1 MSRLTGI
8 EIRINEPA
16 LTAEQLTKLKSKY
29 DVEYYARI
37 DELVLWVHKG
47 GKYKPFERELFQYL
61 GALKSVYNRRAAAKG
76 YEHTDYLDLYVE
88 VSTEEQIGEAGEV
101 RHKVDEEIESVKY
114 YKNLR
119 PADLFE
125 LDLNEIVLER
135 EL

>member
-1 MSRLTGI
+1 MSRLNGI

-16 LTAEQLTKLKSKY
+16 LTAEQLEYLKSKY

-61 GALKSVYNRRAAAKG
+61 GALKSVYNRLAAAKG

-88 VSTEEQIGEAGEV
+88 VSTEEQIGEAGEI
-101 RHKVDEEIESVKY
+101 RVDEEIESVKY

>member
-1 MSRLTGI
+1 MRSKGI

-88 VSTEEQIGEAGEV
+88 VSTEEQIGEAGEI
-101 RHKVDEEIESVKY
+101 RVDEEIESVKY

-125 LDLNEIVLER
+125 LDLNDIVLER

>member
-1 MSRLTGI
+1 MSRLNGI

-16 LTAEQLTKLKSKY
+16 LTSKQLDYLKSKY

-88 VSTEEQIGEAGEV
+88 VSTEEQIGEAGEI
-101 RHKVDEEIESVKY
+101 RVDEEIESVKY

-125 LDLNEIVLER
+125 LDLNDIVLER

>member
-37 DELVLWVHKG
+37 DEMVLWVHKG

-88 VSTEEQIGEAGEV
+88 VSTEEQIGEAGE
-101 RHKVDEEIESVKY
+101 RRYKEDGTEKY

-125 LDLNEIVLER
+125 LDLNDIVLER